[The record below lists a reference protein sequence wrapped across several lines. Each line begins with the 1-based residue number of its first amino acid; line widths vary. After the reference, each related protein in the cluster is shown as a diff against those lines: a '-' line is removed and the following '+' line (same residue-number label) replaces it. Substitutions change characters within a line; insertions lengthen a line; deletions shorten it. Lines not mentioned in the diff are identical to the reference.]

1 MHESHVEDQG
11 GELPASLLKG
21 AGGEG
26 VVGAEA
32 SLVDCKSCFNGAVS
46 YPQTIAESSINFF
59 KCPLWQLHWKS

>member
-26 VVGAEA
+26 VVEAEA

-46 YPQTIAESSINFF
+46 DLLGA
-59 KCPLWQLHWKS
+59 